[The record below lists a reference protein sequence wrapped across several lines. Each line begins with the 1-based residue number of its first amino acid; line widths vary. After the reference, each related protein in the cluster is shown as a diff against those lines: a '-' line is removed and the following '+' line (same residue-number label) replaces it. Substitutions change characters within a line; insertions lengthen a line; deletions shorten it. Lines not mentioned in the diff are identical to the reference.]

1 MVLTMRGIGD
11 CTFEVAVQ
19 VLEMQKLQ
27 MMQSPMA
34 SGVGLTDHRQ
44 TKCKFHDSSS
54 KVFRRSSAD
63 KTKID
68 TGWAINLK
76 LDCLL
81 PRMLKRLSISVLL
94 MGVSVILGSIPNRA
108 GAQTPPE
115 LPRLLIIATGGTIAG
130 EQGEPGTLGGY
141 DIRKPI
147 SEIVAEVPEIRRYA
161 QVETTQFAN
170 IPSAYITPDQWLQL
184 ARNVNS
190 VFEKRP
196 EIAGIVVTHGT
207 DRLEETAF
215 FLHLTV
221 KSEKP
226 VVIVGAQRPA
236 TGISPD
242 GPINLLSAVRV
253 AAAHGS
259 RGKGVLVVMDD
270 RIISARD
277 AEKVY
282 ARAGGFSGRE
292 MGNIGIVARH
302 GVEFFYAPT
311 RRHTS
316 GSEFDLRDVM
326 VFPRVDIQ
334 YSYAG
339 SDGGGKTEAKAI
351 IVATTGL
358 SGPERNYYEA
368 LQRKGVIIATTFP
381 SGDQVASPSPARE
394 ALPMVAV
401 ERLLPTHARI
411 LMMLALTKTQDVHEI
426 QRIFDQY

>member
-1 MVLTMRGIGD
+1 
-11 CTFEVAVQ
+11 
-19 VLEMQKLQ
+19 
-27 MMQSPMA
+27 
-34 SGVGLTDHRQ
+34 
-44 TKCKFHDSSS
+44 
-54 KVFRRSSAD
+54 
-63 KTKID
+63 
-68 TGWAINLK
+68 
-76 LDCLL
+76 
-81 PRMLKRLSISVLL
+81 MLKRLSISMLL
-94 MGVSVILGSIPNRA
+94 LGVSVILGSIPNRA
-108 GAQTPPE
+108 RAQTPLE
-115 LPRLLIIATGGTIAG
+115 LPRVLIIATGGTIAG

-147 SEIVAEVPEIRRYA
+147 GEIVAEVPEIRRHA

-196 EIAGIVVTHGT
+196 EIAGVVVTHGT
-207 DRLEETAF
+207 DCLEETAF
-215 FLHLTV
+215 FLNLTV

-277 AEKVY
+277 AQKLF
-282 ARAGGFSGRE
+282 ARTGGFSAEE
-292 MGNIGIVARH
+292 MGVVGIVARH
-302 GVEFFYAPT
+302 GVEFFYQPT
-311 RRHTS
+311 RRHTIN
-316 GSEFDLRDVM
+316 SEFDIKDVM
-326 VFPRVDIQ
+326 ALPRVDVQ

-339 SDGGGKTEAKAI
+339 SDGGGRSDAKAI
-351 IVATTGL
+351 IVVTTGMA
-358 SGPERNYYEA
+358 STERAYYDS

-381 SGDQVASPSPARE
+381 SG
-394 ALPMVAV
+394 
-401 ERLLPTHARI
+401 
-411 LMMLALTKTQDVHEI
+411 
-426 QRIFDQY
+426 